1 MDDFQKSVFIEYF
14 LNSIDLICEKSNTDL
29 VLDVFDSINQGFN
42 LDKKTKEFKQTYLN
56 PYKNLEERKIE
67 LAKDFFKKE
76 LLQIKKNLKPKEAQS
91 YKTLKEVKRKNWLN
105 NDQFKI
111 LVYFDFAAKNYA
123 YLKLIQ
129 ALEDAFEIEFL
140 FMSTLLNISSKKII
154 QNFDRVFSKK
164 LVEIKHYG
172 SSKYIA
178 YFTPFDKSVSAYK
191 NYENIAY
198 KYNKA
203 V

>member
-129 ALEDAFEIEFL
+129 ALEDAF
-140 FMSTLLNISSKKII
+140 
-154 QNFDRVFSKK
+154 
-164 LVEIKHYG
+164 
-172 SSKYIA
+172 
-178 YFTPFDKSVSAYK
+178 
-191 NYENIAY
+191 
-198 KYNKA
+198 
-203 V
+203 